1 MNNRQYYYLVAGLPD
16 IVLDQ
21 PKMPFSVAAFREEL
35 KAQLHPDDY
44 RLVEWLFLP
53 ADNRNLLHFLL
64 KTEATWD
71 DNCHYSPDDFA
82 DALREPERLHVYMQ
96 TFIAAFQAQEPLRP
110 GMTWENQLTE
120 LFYDYAL
127 ANTQGFLNDW
137 FLFDRNLRNVL
148 AAMSIRRNRLSAE
161 GQLIGEYEFTAAL
174 RNSHARDFGL
184 SGEFPMMERLLQW
197 EDNNWLER
205 EMAIDAKRWK
215 HLDDLNAFNYFS
227 VEVLLAYLIKL
238 MILQRWAPLDK
249 ADGETVFKNI
259 IGHLEHSVPI

>member
-1 MNNRQYYYLVAGLPD
+1 MTNRQYYYLIAGLPD

-35 KAQLHPDDY
+35 KAYLHPEDY
-44 RLVEWLFLP
+44 QLAEWLFLA

-64 KTEATWD
+64 KTEAPWEE
-71 DNCHYSPDDFA
+71 NARYSPDDFA
-82 DALREPERLHVYMQ
+82 DGLREPERLPAYMQ

-137 FLFDRNLRNVL
+137 FRFERNLRNIL
-148 AAMSIRRNRLSAE
+148 AAMSIRRNRLSVE

-174 RNSHARDFGL
+174 RSSHARDFGL

-205 EMAIDAKRWK
+205 EMAIDAKRWTY
-215 HLDDLNAFNYFS
+215 LDDLNAFHYFS

-249 ADGETVFKNI
+249 ADGDVVFKKI
-259 IGHLEHSVPI
+259 IGDLEHSLPM